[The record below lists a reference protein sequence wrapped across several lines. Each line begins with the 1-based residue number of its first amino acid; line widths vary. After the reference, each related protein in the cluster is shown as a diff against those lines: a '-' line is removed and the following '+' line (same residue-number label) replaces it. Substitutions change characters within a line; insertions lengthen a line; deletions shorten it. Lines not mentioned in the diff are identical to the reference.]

1 MMARVLLV
9 DDDAQV
15 RAPLQA
21 ILEREG
27 HSVTVAGDGLEA
39 LRLVGTHPFAVAL
52 VDLYMPNMDGLE
64 LIPKLKIQ
72 VPNMRVVATSG
83 GYQAGR
89 GIDLLRVA
97 ERAGAD
103 RILAKPFTI
112 DELRATLES
121 LID

>member
-1 MMARVLLV
+1 MAHVLLV
-9 DDDAQV
+9 DDDDNL
-15 RAPLQA
+15 RAPVQA

-27 HSVTVAGDGLEA
+27 HSVTVASDGLEA
-39 LRLVGTHPFAVAL
+39 LRKVGTQPFAVAL

-72 VPNMRVVATSG
+72 APDMRIVATSG
-83 GYQAGR
+83 GYREGR

-103 RILAKPFTI
+103 EILAKPFTI

-121 LID
+121 LLG